1 MTSALQRKCP
11 NQVAELVI
19 SLNSFE
25 PSSRDY
31 LDRDDEDLK
40 IHAAL
45 YQRTIEARKITEEAL
60 TALMRNAGIVV

>member
-40 IHAAL
+40 I